1 MSKLTPP
8 PIHDV
13 AAEFDGLPGVGP
25 RAALRYAYWLMT
37 QPRERLFRFAD
48 ALRRLADGVTRCKI
62 CGLWSA
68 TSPCIICANP
78 SRDQSKLC
86 IVANQQDVRVI
97 EESGAYRGLYH
108 VLGGTID
115 PVSGRTPETLF
126 ISQMLRRITD
136 TEHPVSELI
145 LAFDP
150 DVPGDTTYL
159 YIKKQISALPNADR
173 LKVTRLARGLPSGSQ
188 LEYADE
194 ITVAEAMENRK

>member
-37 QPRERLFRFAD
+37 QPREKLFRFAD
-48 ALRRLADGVTRCKI
+48 ALRRLADGVSRCKT
-62 CGLWSA
+62 CGLWAS

-108 VLGGTID
+108 VIGGTID

-126 ISQMLRRITD
+126 IAQLLRRITD
-136 TEHPVSELI
+136 PTKPITELI

-159 YIKKQISALPNADR
+159 YIKKQISTLPNADI

-194 ITVAEAMENRK
+194 ITVASAMENRK

>member
-1 MSKLTPP
+1 VSKLTPP

>member
-37 QPRERLFRFAD
+37 QPRERLLRFAT
-48 ALRRLADGVTRCKI
+48 ALRNLADGVTRCKI
-62 CGLWSA
+62 CGLYSA

-78 SRDQSKLC
+78 SRDQSKVC
-86 IVANQQDVRVI
+86 VVAGQQDVRVI
-97 EESGAYRGLYH
+97 EDSGAFKGLYH
-108 VLGGTID
+108 VIGGTID
-115 PVSGRTPETLF
+115 PVSGRTPEQLF
-126 ISQMLRRITD
+126 ISPLIRRLK
-136 TEHPVSELI
+136 EAPSLSEVI

-150 DVPGDTTYL
+150 DVPGDTTFLYL
-159 YIKKQISALPNADR
+159 KKHISETAPQLR
-173 LKVTRLARGLPSGSQ
+173 ITRLARGLPTGSQ

-194 ITVAEAMENRK
+194 ITVAEALQHRY

>member
-25 RAALRYAYWLMT
+25 RAAMRYAYWLMT

-78 SRDQSKLC
+78 SRDQGKLC

-97 EESGAYRGLYH
+97 EESGSYRGLYH
-108 VLGGTID
+108 VIGGTID
-115 PVSGRTPETLF
+115 PVSGRTPDTLF
-126 ISQMLRRITD
+126 IPQLLRRISD
-136 TEHPVSELI
+136 PASQISELI

-159 YIKKQISALPNADR
+159 YIKKQILTLPNADR
-173 LKVTRLARGLPSGSQ
+173 LRVTRLARGLPSGSQ